1 MSIKRR
7 AARWYAASCAAFAAL
22 PSVACAHVLTDA
34 ERAAPSFGWRIEPW
48 VGALMAA
55 SLAGYAVGWAR
66 LWQRGHARSRA
77 ARMGQLVAFV
87 LGWLSLVIALLS
99 PLDTLSDALFSAHMV
114 QHESMMLVAAPL
126 FVLGR
131 PLGVWIW
138 ALPRRAR
145 RAVGRCVRSRGVACS
160 WRWLTAPL
168 TAWMLH
174 AAALWA
180 WHAPVLFEA
189 ALRDP
194 AVHTLQHACFLS
206 TALLFWWT
214 VFGESGRRQSSGHAM
229 LSLFTTMVH
238 TSALGALISL
248 SPGLWYPSYVE
259 PSSALGV
266 DPLHDQQL
274 GGLIMWVPGALAY
287 LIGALAVAARWL
299 KEGAVPFAAQP
310 QQSCTVET
318 SGESAQ

>member
-1 MSIKRR
+1 L
-7 AARWYAASCAAFAAL
+7 AASGALFAAL

-34 ERAAPSFGWRIEPW
+34 QRAAPTFGWRIEPW
-48 VGALMAA
+48 VGVLMAV
-55 SLAGYAVGWAR
+55 SLAAYAVGWAR
-66 LWQRGHARSRA
+66 LWQRAHVRSRA
-77 ARMGQLVAFV
+77 ARTGQLVAFA
-87 LGWLSLVIALLS
+87 LGWLSLVGALLS

-114 QHESMMLVAAPL
+114 QHESMMLIAAPL

-138 ALPRRAR
+138 ALPRGAR
-145 RAVGRCVRSRGVACS
+145 QAVGRGVRSRGFASS
-160 WRWLTAPL
+160 WRWLSAPL
-168 TAWMLH
+168 TAWILH

-180 WHAPVLFEA
+180 WHAPLLFEA
-189 ALRDP
+189 ALRNP
-194 AVHTLQHACFLS
+194 AIHTLQHASFLS

-214 VFGESGRRQSSGHAM
+214 VFGESGRRRSSGHAM

-248 SPGLWYPSYVE
+248 SPGLWYPYYVE
-259 PSSALGV
+259 PTSALGV

-299 KEGAVPFAAQP
+299 NGRATPLVVQAQPCAVEAGGEGAP
-310 QQSCTVET
+310 
-318 SGESAQ
+318 